1 MDNKFTF
8 EEIFKQNENRIY
20 YHIHKLRIRDPHNEF
35 YVEGLFALWLAYKNY
50 QPDKGPLSTYFN
62 FVIRNRMI
70 DMIRKKAREQKI
82 NEACL
87 QNESIQQQDGNH
99 STISNGPL
107 VTPKD
112 IEVADAEAWDE
123 VKKLLTPNQWK
134 WVDYYIIQGLSQKEI
149 AELEGVSVD
158 AVKSWSREARKKLRD
173 SGLFGTEVGQRDRFL
188 DPDVDE

>member
-1 MDNKFTF
+1 MDKEFTF
-8 EEIFKQNENRIY
+8 EEIFKQNENRIH

-62 FVIRNRMI
+62 YVIRNRMI
-70 DMIRKKAREQKI
+70 DMIRKKARDQKI

-87 QNESIQQQDGNH
+87 QNESIEKQDGNH

-112 IEVADAEAWDE
+112 IEVADSEVWEE
-123 VKKLLTPNQWK
+123 VKNLLTSNQWK

-149 AELEGVSVD
+149 AGLEGVSID
-158 AVKSWSREARKKLRD
+158 AVKSWSREAKKKLRA
-173 SGLFGTEVGQRDRFL
+173 SGFFGTEGQV
-188 DPDVDE
+188 P